1 MTEHGSGNG
10 KLTRSEAQQLLV
22 RDVMVRRPKTMAAD
36 STVADVRAHFENPRV
51 RTALLADD
59 GRFAGAIAPEEL
71 PEGAAGAEP
80 ARAYAAADVPTV
92 GPDVPM
98 ADALALMER
107 RGDHRLVVV
116 ADDGETLVGL
126 LCLDKTGTSFCVDA
140 PPA

>member
-1 MTEHGSGNG
+1 MTESGSGNG
-10 KLTRSEAQQLLV
+10 KLARAEAQEMLV
-22 RDVMVRRPKTMAAD
+22 RDVMVRRPKTMAAA
-36 STVADVRAHFENPRV
+36 STVAQLRAHFENPRV

-71 PEGAAGAEP
+71 PDTAAGGEP

-92 GPDVPM
+92 GPDLPM

-116 ADDGETLVGL
+116 AEDGETLVGL

-140 PPA
+140 PAG

>member
-1 MTEHGSGNG
+1 MTEPACDNG
-10 KLTRSEAQQLLV
+10 KMARGEAQELLV

-36 STVADVRAHFENPRV
+36 STVADLRAHFENPRV

-107 RGDHRLVVV
+107 RGDHRLVVL
-116 ADDGETLVGL
+116 AEDGETLVGL

-140 PPA
+140 PAA

>member
-36 STVADVRAHFENPRV
+36 STVADLRAHFENPRV

>member
-10 KLTRSEAQQLLV
+10 KLARSEAQELLV

-36 STVADVRAHFENPRV
+36 STVADLRAHFENPRV

-71 PEGAAGAEP
+71 PDSAAGPEP
-80 ARAYAAADVPTV
+80 ARAYAAPDVPTV

-107 RGDHRLVVV
+107 RGDHRLVVL
-116 ADDGETLVGL
+116 ADDGETLLGL

-140 PPA
+140 PAA

>member
-1 MTEHGSGNG
+1 MTEPGCANG
-10 KLTRSEAQQLLV
+10 KIARADAERLLV

-36 STVADVRAHFENPRV
+36 STVADLRAHFENPRV

-71 PEGAAGAEP
+71 PDSAGGAEP

-107 RGDHRLVVV
+107 RGDHRLVVL

-140 PPA
+140 PAA